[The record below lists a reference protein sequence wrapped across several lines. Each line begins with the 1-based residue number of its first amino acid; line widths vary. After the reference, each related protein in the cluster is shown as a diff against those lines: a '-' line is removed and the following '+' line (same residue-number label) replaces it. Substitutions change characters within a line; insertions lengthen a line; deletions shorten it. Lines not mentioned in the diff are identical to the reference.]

1 MTMKLMNTR
10 LQESLSKLMIEPLAL
25 SEKGIIQLSLGLDN
39 LREYLESEVDEEMS
53 VSGYTPRP
61 IEDLEYNPDTGV
73 GVLNVSGLLVD
84 KYDWFLSYFF
94 DATSY
99 EELVADTKTMLE
111 AGAHTIIQYNDSGGG
126 QAYGVF
132 QSANQVKDMV
142 KEAGAKMITYSDGI
156 TASAAYAWAS
166 ISDEII
172 ANPDSEVGSV
182 GVVIRLMDVSK
193 YLEKEGLK
201 PIYITA
207 GEGKVPYD
215 KDGSYKKEFLQDLQS
230 KVDATY
236 SKFKNHIT
244 SNRPITDEQL
254 TSYGAAVFNAQDA
267 QGKGYIDGQMDRTE
281 FFTYVSEIAYK
292 KNSKN
297 MSFLKNLIKQK
308 PTASADVVITTTE
321 GEEMSFTQEQLNAAV
336 DEAKSL
342 AKASYEA
349 DLAQALEQ
357 LKQEYEAKASA
368 KDAELVA
375 LKEQFAAAEK
385 AKQEAKAA
393 QRLKELAAVVG
404 DTRAAKLASTL
415 KDLDDEAFAETVGTF
430 TAAKA
435 EKDKEFLQEHGE
447 EGAEVEV
454 TITPAKNTAKS
465 LAKQFKKQ

>member
-1 MTMKLMNTR
+1 MTMKLMSTR
-10 LQESLSKLMIEPLAL
+10 LQESLSKLMTEPLAL
-25 SEKGIIQLSLGLDN
+25 SEKGIIQLSLGLEN
-39 LREYLESEVDEEMS
+39 LREYLDADVDEEMF
-53 VSGYTPRP
+53 VAGYEPRS

-84 KYDWFLSYFF
+84 KYDWYLSYFF

-99 EELVADTKTMLE
+99 EELIADTQTMLE

-142 KEAGAKMITYSDGI
+142 AKAGAKMITYSDGI
-156 TASAAYAWAS
+156 TASAAYAWAA

-182 GVVIRLMDVSK
+182 GVVIRLNDISK
-193 YLEKEGLK
+193 YLEKAGVK

-207 GEGKVPYD
+207 GEGKVPYN
-215 KDGSYKKEFLQDLQS
+215 KDGSFKDEFLQELQS
-230 KVDATY
+230 KVESTY
-236 SKFKNHIT
+236 SKFKSHVT

-254 TSYGAAVFNAQDA
+254 TGYGAAVFDAQSAQD
-267 QGKGYIDGQMDRTE
+267 KGYIDAQMDRTE
-281 FFTYVSEIAYK
+281 FFTYISEISYK

-297 MSFLKNLIKQK
+297 MNFLKNLIK
-308 PTASADVVITTTE
+308 PTASSEAVTTPTE
-321 GEEMSFTQEQLNAAV
+321 GEEMSFTQEQLDTAV
-336 DEAKSL
+336 SEAQVT
-342 AKASYEA
+342 AKAAFEA
-349 DLAQALEQ
+349 ELTKSLEQ
-357 LKQEYEAKASA
+357 LKQEYEAKLSA
-368 KDAELVA
+368 QDVELAA
-375 LKEQFAAAEK
+375 LKDQFAAAEQ
-385 AKQEAKAA
+385 AKQEAKSA

-404 DTRAAKLASTL
+404 DTKAAKLATTL

-435 EKDKEFLQEHGE
+435 EKDKEFLKEIGE
-447 EGAEVEV
+447 EGTEVEV

>member
-1 MTMKLMNTR
+1 MNTR

-25 SEKGIIQLSLGLDN
+25 SEKGIIQLSLGLDS
-39 LREYLESEVDEEMS
+39 LKEYLESDVDEELS
-53 VSGYTPRP
+53 VGGYTPRP

-84 KYDWFLSYFF
+84 KYDWYLSYFF
-94 DATSY
+94 GATSY
-99 EELVADTKTMLE
+99 EELVTDTQTMLD

-132 QSANQVKDMV
+132 QAADQVKNMV
-142 KEAGAKMITYSDGI
+142 KDAGAKMVTYSDGI
-156 TASAAYAWAS
+156 TASAAYAWAA

-172 ANPDSEVGSV
+172 ANPDSEIGSV

-193 YLEKEGLK
+193 YLENAGVK

-207 GEGKVPYD
+207 GEGKVPYN
-215 KDGSYKKEFLQDLQS
+215 KDGSFREDFLQELQA
-230 KVDATY
+230 KVESTY
-236 SKFKNHIT
+236 TKFKNHVT

-254 TSYGAAVFNAQDA
+254 TGYGAAVFDA
-267 QGKGYIDGQMDRTE
+267 QGAQDRGYIDGQMDRTE

-297 MSFLKNLIKQK
+297 MNFLKNLIK
-308 PTASADVVITTTE
+308 PTASADVVTTPTE
-321 GEEMSFTQEQLNAAV
+321 GEEMSFTQEQLDTAV
-336 DEAKSL
+336 AEAQSL

-349 DLAQALEQ
+349 DLASGLEQ
-357 LKQEYEAKASA
+357 LRQEYEAKISA
-368 KDAELVA
+368 QDAELAA
-375 LKEQFAAAEK
+375 LKDQYAAAEK

-404 DTRAAKLASTL
+404 DAKAAKLASTL

-447 EGAEVEV
+447 QGDEVEV

>member
-39 LREYLESEVDEEMS
+39 LREYLESEVDEEMA

-84 KYDWFLSYFF
+84 KYDWYLSCFF

-172 ANPDSEVGSV
+172 ANPDSEIGSV

-193 YLEKEGLK
+193 YLEKAGLK

-207 GEGKVPYD
+207 GEGKVPYN
-215 KDGSYKKEFLQDLQS
+215 KDGSYKEEFLQELEP
-230 KVDATY
+230 KVKATY
-236 SKFKNHIT
+236 TKFKKHVT
-244 SNRPITDEQL
+244 ANRPITDEQL

-267 QGKGYIDGQMDRTE
+267 QDKGYIDSQMDRTE

-297 MSFLKNLIKQK
+297 MSFLKNLIKQ
-308 PTASADVVITTTE
+308 PTASADVVTTTTE
-321 GEEMSFTQEQLNAAV
+321 GEEMSFTQEQLDAAV

-349 DLAQALEQ
+349 DLTQALEQ
-357 LKQEYEAKASA
+357 LKQEYEAKVSA
-368 KDAELVA
+368 QDAELTA

-404 DTRAAKLASTL
+404 DARAAKLASTL

-447 EGAEVEV
+447 EGVEVDV